1 MDSVWPSVLLA
12 PMEASVQEC
21 VTLVPLA
28 AILAQLMRTALL
40 VHLVSSS
47 MMASVSMTAP
57 KPLSYLLMPTATVV
71 VCHAKVPVS
80 PALTKLPVSA
90 AFPITSS
97 MEQSVNRHAILVIT
111 LSHALSH
118 TRVKS
123 KAIISPILRS
133 ATPVMPHA
141 PSAPLR
147 LMLAKHAISLTFSTA
162 PAASPH
168 AQLELS

>member
-1 MDSVWPSVLLA
+1 
-12 PMEASVQEC
+12 
-21 VTLVPLA
+21 
-28 AILAQLMRTALL
+28 MRTALL
-40 VHLVSSS
+40 VYLALSS
-47 MMASVSMTAP
+47 MMATASMTAP
-57 KPLSYLLMPTATVV
+57 KPLSYLLMPAATVV
-71 VCHAKVPVS
+71 VCHAKVPAS
-80 PALTKLPVSA
+80 PAMTKPLVSA

-97 MEQSVNRHAILVIT
+97 MEQPANRHAILVIT
-111 LSHALSH
+111 LLHAPSH

-123 KAIISPILRS
+123 KAMISPILRS